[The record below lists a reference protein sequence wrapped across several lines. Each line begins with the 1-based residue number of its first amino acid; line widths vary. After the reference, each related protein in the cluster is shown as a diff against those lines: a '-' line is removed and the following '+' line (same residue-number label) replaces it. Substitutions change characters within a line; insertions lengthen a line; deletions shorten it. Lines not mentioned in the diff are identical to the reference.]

1 MIPAVEVARVKN
13 GTNLVA
19 LIQSKGIELKKKGRS
34 WQGRCPFHAD
44 GKTPSLSVT
53 PEKGLWKCFGCGVG
67 GDAIRFVEMHDKLSF
82 REATIKLGGK
92 ASLPLRLQKTEAVK
106 EKMPATVVLLPRTPA
121 ESKLLERVVDFYRR
135 SFEDDGRG
143 AAYLRE
149 QRGIRDTSIFETYR
163 LGLCTGKLR
172 ETLPPSGEI
181 VDGLRT
187 LGVINDRDVEIFYGS
202 IVFPLL
208 GEGGEVVS
216 LYGRRILEG
225 ETRHLYLP
233 GPRRGIF
240 NRHAAKSAEV
250 ILVEG
255 ILDAVALMSCGYTNA
270 LPLDGTEGLREEH
283 LALLRAEHVAEA
295 YLCLDGDTAG
305 RAARDKVAARLRDAG
320 FTVHVVALPDG
331 KDPAD
336 MVKEGGGRAFEAV
349 LRAADPS
356 VGERPSMPFHASK
369 HGYARTAEGFRVALG
384 GERVYEVRGIARAP
398 APALRG
404 AGGARG
410 ALSPRCA

>member
-67 GDAIRFVEMHDKLSF
+67 GDAIRFVELHDKLSF

-92 ASLPLRLQKTEAVK
+92 ATVPLRLRQTEAVK

-163 LGLCTGKLR
+163 LGLCST
-172 ETLPPSGEI
+172 I
-181 VDGLRT
+181 A
-187 LGVINDRDVEIFYGS
+187 GS
-202 IVFPLL
+202 SFST
-208 GEGGEVVS
+208 EAS
-216 LYGRRILEG
+216 CFRCW
-225 ETRHLYLP
+225 
-233 GPRRGIF
+233 
-240 NRHAAKSAEV
+240 AK
-250 ILVEG
+250 
-255 ILDAVALMSCGYTNA
+255 
-270 LPLDGTEGLREEH
+270 
-283 LALLRAEHVAEA
+283 
-295 YLCLDGDTAG
+295 
-305 RAARDKVAARLRDAG
+305 AARW
-320 FTVHVVALPDG
+320 
-331 KDPAD
+331 
-336 MVKEGGGRAFEAV
+336 
-349 LRAADPS
+349 
-356 VGERPSMPFHASK
+356 
-369 HGYARTAEGFRVALG
+369 
-384 GERVYEVRGIARAP
+384 
-398 APALRG
+398 
-404 AGGARG
+404 
-410 ALSPRCA
+410 